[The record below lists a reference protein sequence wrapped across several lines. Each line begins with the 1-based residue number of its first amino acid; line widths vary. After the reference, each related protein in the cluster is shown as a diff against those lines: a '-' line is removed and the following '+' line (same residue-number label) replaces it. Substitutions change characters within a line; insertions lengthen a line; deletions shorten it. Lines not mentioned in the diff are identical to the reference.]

1 VGVVEEGGKAA
12 AEEEVLEA
20 EEEEVEVE
28 GEGVEE
34 EEVVLEKEAEESRRL
49 ALTAFKIFFL

>member
-1 VGVVEEGGKAA
+1 MEEGGKAA

>member
-1 VGVVEEGGKAA
+1 MEEGGKDA

-20 EEEEVEVE
+20 EEEVE
-28 GEGVEE
+28 GDVVEE
-34 EEVVLEKEAEESRRL
+34 GVLEKEEEESRL